1 MVYNRTQIGYLMVV
15 VIGAGI
21 FLLANFFYLHGYN
34 PFFIAVLIV
43 LVICLFLF
51 AVLKV
56 QVDSDNISI
65 RFGIG
70 LIQRQFPVKDIESS
84 SIVRNP
90 WYYGWGIRR
99 TPHGWLY
106 NVSGFDAVELHMKDG
121 KSYRVGTNDPS
132 GLYNAIE
139 TVLSDE
145 KV

>member
-1 MVYNRTQIGYLMVV
+1 MVYSRTQIGYLMVI

-21 FLLANFFYLHGYN
+21 FLLANFFYLHGYQ

-43 LVICLFLF
+43 LVVCLFLF
-51 AVLKV
+51 AVLNV
-56 QVDSDNISI
+56 RVDSEKISI

-70 LIQRQFPVKDIESS
+70 LIRKEFQVTDIASHEIVK
-84 SIVRNP
+84 NP

-106 NVSGFDAVELHMKDG
+106 NVSGFGAVELRMKDG
-121 KSYRVGTNDPS
+121 RSYRIGTNDTA

-139 TVLSDE
+139 NVLSD
-145 KV
+145 KKA